1 MTSNLQTSCIHFLS
15 TEINRQ
21 VPTHRMKLQCF
32 KKKYHLAFIWTDHW
46 SIGNKETVERYGSVF
61 VHMYMHILYVCI
73 CMYICICMYMDIL
86 DMCIYAL
93 CVYVVYLCMYSVYM
107 YVCTCVYA
115 YMCVCIYVCVG
126 MFEEWKLLGVL
137 LWGKPHQRKIL
148 QACIW
153 K

>member
-1 MTSNLQTSCIHFLS
+1 
-15 TEINRQ
+15 
-21 VPTHRMKLQCF
+21 
-32 KKKYHLAFIWTDHW
+32 
-46 SIGNKETVERYGSVF
+46 
-61 VHMYMHILYVCI
+61 
-73 CMYICICMYMDIL
+73 MDIL

-93 CVYVVYLCMYSVYM
+93 CVYVMYLCMYSVYM